1 MPSHASS
8 RIQKVLVANR
18 GEIAVRVIRAAKDAG
33 IPSVAVYAEPD
44 ADAPHVRLADEA
56 FALGGQTSAESYLD
70 FGKLLDAASKSGANA
85 IHPGYGF
92 LSENAD
98 FAQAVIDAEL
108 IWIGPS
114 PQSIRDLGDK
124 VTARHIAAKAKAPL
138 VPGTSEPVKD
148 ADEIVAFAKEYGV
161 PIAIKAAFGGGGR
174 GMKVARTIEEIP
186 ELFDSATREAV
197 AAFGRGECFVERY
210 LDKPRHVEAQVIADQ
225 HGNVVV
231 AGTRDCSLQ
240 RRFQK
245 LVEEAPAPFL
255 TDAQRKEIHESAKR
269 ICKEAH
275 YYGAGTVEYLVGQDG
290 LISFLEVNTRL
301 QVEHP
306 VTEET
311 SGIDLV
317 RQQFRIANGD
327 ALDITEDPTPRGH
340 SIEFRINGED
350 AGRGFLPAPGP
361 VTKFEPP
368 TRAPASG
375 MDCRRRNRFGDR
387 RSVRLDAGQAD
398 RHRRHPPGGAG
409 AVPQGAGRVHRRGP
423 GHGHSFPP
431 RGGVRPGVHRRRQ
444 RLHRAHPLDRDRVGQ
459 PVEPFTGGDPI
470 DAEDTI
476 PRQTVVVEVGGRR
489 LEVSL
494 PGDLAIG
501 NGGGAAAHGVVRKKP
516 KARKRGS
523 HGGAAASGDAVTA
536 PMQGTVVKVAVE
548 EGQEVAAGDLV
559 VVLEAMKMEN
569 PVTAHKDGTITGLA
583 VEAGAAITQGT
594 VLAEIK

>member
-1 MPSHASS
+1 MPAQSQTIS
-8 RIQKVLVANR
+8 KVLVANR

-33 IPSVAVYAEPD
+33 LGSVAVYAEPD

-70 FGKLLDAASKSGANA
+70 FGKLLDAAAKSGANA

-98 FAQAVIDAEL
+98 FAQAVLDAGL

-124 VTARHIAAKAKAPL
+124 VTARHIAARAQAPL
-138 VPGTSEPVKD
+138 VPGTPDPVKN
-148 ADEIVAFAKEYGV
+148 ADEVVAFAREHGV
-161 PIAIKAAFGGGGR
+161 PVAIKAAFGGGGR
-174 GMKVARTIEEIP
+174 GMKVARTLEEIP
-186 ELFDSATREAV
+186 ELFESATREAI

-210 LDKPRHVEAQVIADQ
+210 LDKPRHVEAQVIADM

-255 TDAQRKEIHESAKR
+255 TDAQRSEIHESAKR
-269 ICKEAH
+269 ICRESG

-317 RQQFRIANGD
+317 REQFRIANGEKL
-327 ALDITEDPTPRGH
+327 AITADPVPRGH

-361 VTKFEPP
+361 VTKFDPP
-368 TRAPASG
+368 TGPG
-375 MDCRRRNRFGDR
+375 
-387 RSVRLDAGQAD
+387 VRLDSGVETGSVIGGQFDSMLAKLIVSGATRAQALD
-398 RHRRHPPGGAG
+398 RARRALDEFNVEGLATVIP
-409 AVPQGAGRVHRRGP
+409 
-423 GHGHSFPP
+423 F
-431 RGGVRPGVHRRRQ
+431 
-444 RLHRAHPLDRDRVGQ
+444 HRAVVSDPAFIGDENGFTVHTRWIETEWNNT
-459 PVEPFTGGDPI
+459 VEPFTGGGGI
-470 DAEDTI
+470 DDDENQ
-476 PRQTVVVEVGGRR
+476 PRQTVIVEVGGRR

-494 PGDLAIG
+494 PGDLALG
-501 NGGGAAAHGVVRKKP
+501 NGGGAADSGVVRKKP
-516 KARKRGS
+516 KPRKRGA
-523 HGGAAASGDAVTA
+523 HGGATASGDAVTA

-548 EGQEVAAGDLV
+548 EGQTVAAGELV

-569 PVTAHKDGTITGLA
+569 PVTAHKDGVITGLS
-583 VEAGAAITQGT
+583 VEAGAAVTQGT

>member
-1 MPSHASS
+1 
-8 RIQKVLVANR
+8 
-18 GEIAVRVIRAAKDAG
+18 
-33 IPSVAVYAEPD
+33 
-44 ADAPHVRLADEA
+44 VRLADEA

-70 FGKLLDAASKSGANA
+70 FGKLLDAAAKSGANA

-98 FAQAVIDAEL
+98 FAQAVIDAGL

-114 PQSIRDLGDK
+114 PQAIRDLGDK
-124 VTARHIAAKAKAPL
+124 VTARHIAARANAPL
-138 VPGTSEPVKD
+138 VPGTPDPVKN
-148 ADEIVAFAKEYGV
+148 ADEVVAFAREYGV

-255 TDAQRKEIHESAKR
+255 TEAQRNEIHESAKR
-269 ICKEAH
+269 ICKEAGYH
-275 YYGAGTVEYLVGQDG
+275 GAGTVEYLVGQDG

-311 SGIDLV
+311 SGLDLV
-317 RQQFRIANGD
+317 REQFRIANGET
-327 ALDITEDPTPRGH
+327 LDVTEDPTPRGH

-361 VTKFEPP
+361 VNRFDPP
-368 TRAPASG
+368 TGPG
-375 MDCRRRNRFGDR
+375 
-387 RSVRLDAGQAD
+387 VRLDSGVETGSVIGGQFDSMLAKLIVTGAT
-398 RHRRHPPGGAG
+398 RQQAIERARRALDEFHIEGLATVIP
-409 AVPQGAGRVHRRGP
+409 
-423 GHGHSFPP
+423 F
-431 RGGVRPGVHRRRQ
+431 
-444 RLHRAHPLDRDRVGQ
+444 HRAVLRDPAYVGDENGFT
-459 PVEPFTGGDPI
+459 VHTRWIETEWDNTIEPFTGGGAVDEEE
-470 DAEDTI
+470 AQ

-494 PGDLAIG
+494 PGDLALG
-501 NGGGAAAHGVVRKKP
+501 NGAGAEPGVVRKKP
-516 KARKRGS
+516 KPRKRGAQA
-523 HGGAAASGDAVTA
+523 GAAASGDAVTA

-548 EGQEVAAGDLV
+548 EGQTVAVGELV

-569 PVTAHKDGTITGLA
+569 PVTAHKDGVITGLA
-583 VEAGAAITQGT
+583 VVAGAAITQGT